1 MSASLTSGVSEGA
14 DPLPRSATP
23 KSLPSRSSASSL
35 GDRRRYGALCLLPAP
50 LRPLLLPEP
59 LTRASH
65 HLHQAGSEPLEGQ
78 GAPLARAPHLLRSSP
93 AFLTTL
99 PSPSATRCP
108 ASLQR
113 VCSPEPIAAL
123 ASKG

>member
-78 GAPLARAPHLLRSSP
+78 GAPLARAPHLLRSSRP
-93 AFLTTL
+93 YLRHLRLDAQLRYSVSVR
-99 PSPSATRCP
+99 PSPS
-108 ASLQR
+108 L
-113 VCSPEPIAAL
+113 L
-123 ASKG
+123 